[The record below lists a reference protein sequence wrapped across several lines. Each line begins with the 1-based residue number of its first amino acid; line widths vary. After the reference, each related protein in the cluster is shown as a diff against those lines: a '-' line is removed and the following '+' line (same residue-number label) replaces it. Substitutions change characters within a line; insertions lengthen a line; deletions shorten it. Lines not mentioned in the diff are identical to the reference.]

1 MSEMGSHN
9 PFGSLKHKLWPKQKP
24 RVKFDSRPL
33 KVKNLLNFIQ
43 RRWCVTYLW
52 KSLYEGYNFSSN
64 LTSIGG
70 LHTKLWAS
78 KIAKNLILG
87 ILGLPFG
94 SPETKWQL
102 GVGPMARHKEYYK
115 GEGDG
120 FPQVWVVVSFMNLCL
135 HVIRPCTKGVPTRT
149 NQLAVWFVHVHVNNW
164 LAC

>member
-94 SPETKWQL
+94 SPETK
-102 GVGPMARHKEYYK
+102 
-115 GEGDG
+115 
-120 FPQVWVVVSFMNLCL
+120 
-135 HVIRPCTKGVPTRT
+135 
-149 NQLAVWFVHVHVNNW
+149 
-164 LAC
+164 